1 MENDQSPYEINPL
14 VKDLLA
20 AGGQLFQIEGYMG
33 QSDQD
38 RVRFYK
44 DLGLT
49 EYLEISKKDI
59 VRVLPLPERADGRC
73 LIFVRN
79 TAEMRLV
86 SSVSLKAQDILS
98 AVASIPVQTDPKT
111 AELVYPPDNCGGRC
125 QMEYITC
132 IRSHGGD
139 FWCAAAFTACVLG
152 CIIFDGP
159 VTPVGSRE

>member
-1 MENDQSPYEINPL
+1 MENDKSFDINPL
-14 VKDLLA
+14 VKELMA
-20 AGGQLFQIEGYMG
+20 AGGQLFQIEGYIG
-33 QSDQD
+33 PSNQD
-38 RVRFYK
+38 NVHFYK

-49 EYLEISKKDI
+49 QYLEISKKDI
-59 VRVLPLPERADGRC
+59 VRVLPLPEQADGRC
-73 LIFVRN
+73 KIFVRN

-86 SSVSLKAQDILS
+86 SSVALKAQDIIS

-111 AELVYPPDNCGGRC
+111 IERVYPPDNCGGRC
-125 QMEYITC
+125 QMDYITC

-159 VTPVGSRE
+159 VNEGISRE